1 MAIEHSKAWYDRR
14 ATCIGGSDAPAII
27 GASRWGSKLSVYL
40 DKIGEA
46 PPRVQTSRQEWGLRL
61 EDAVAQWY
69 SDREGVR
76 LRKVGFRRHPV
87 HSFIGGNVDRE
98 IVGPGAGRGVEIK
111 TAHRLDESW
120 GEEGSGKV
128 PADYWTQVQ
137 HYQILRGY
145 TVSDL
150 VVLVGGNDPKVFTIP
165 ADLMFQ
171 AMLVEEERR
180 FWHEHVIPRVP
191 PEPDGSEASR
201 EALNVLYP
209 RTDREEMAATP
220 ELARVLAEI
229 VAVRGEVKGLE
240 RVLTERENYVKA
252 AMGVRERLVGGG
264 YRASWSERAGSVAW
278 KVVAASL
285 RRQVEGIGE
294 AIRTGDF
301 DRAESLASVDLD
313 TLEGLY
319 RGEPS
324 RVFSVAEVKRKDGE

>member
-46 PPRVQTSRQEWGLRL
+46 PHRVQTSRQEWGLRL

-98 IVGPGAGRGVEIK
+98 RPDKRGVEIK

-120 GEEGSGKV
+120 GEEGSDKV

-165 ADLMFQ
+165 ADPMFQ

-220 ELARVLAEI
+220 ELVLRMHMLSEDKAKAKAMEVEATRLENEI
-229 VAVRGEVKGLE
+229 
-240 RVLTERENYVKA
+240 KA

-301 DRAESLASVDLD
+301 DRAESLSSVDLD

-319 RGEPS
+319 RSDPS